1 MDKGLLFVISGP
13 SGAGKGTICKQL
25 VKAINITMSVS
36 ETTRAPREGE
46 IHGKNYFFVSKEA
59 FQKKKKENGYLEYAE
74 VYGNFYG
81 TPKEFIMEKI
91 GSGHDVVLEID
102 FQGALQVKEKFPDGI
117 FIFILP
123 PSMKE
128 LKKRIVNRGSESE
141 KSCKERFNNALKEIS
156 YIDKYDYCVIN
167 DEVTNAV
174 RKVRTII
181 EAEHYKVTK
190 EIYDQI
196 QKYKEELLCSTPQ

>member
-13 SGAGKGTICKQL
+13 SGAGKGTICKHL
-25 VKAINITMSVS
+25 SKTTNITLSVS

-46 IHGKNYFFVSKEA
+46 IHGKNYFFVTKEK
-59 FQKKKKENGYLEYAE
+59 FQKEIEKDGFLEYAE
-74 VYGNFYG
+74 VYGNYYG

-91 GSGHDVVLEID
+91 ESGHDVVLEID

-123 PSMKE
+123 PSMNE
-128 LKKRIVNRGSESE
+128 LKKRIVKRGSESE
-141 KSCKERFNNALKEIS
+141 KSCRERFNSALKEMS

-167 DEVTNAV
+167 DEVRNAV

-196 QKYKEELLCSTPQ
+196 QKYKEELLCSTPR